1 LRESRGPPQP
11 NFDREGACVELSWF
25 RRPGEAGAGT
35 LNLCF
40 NAVDRHVV
48 HGAATETAV
57 RDGATTL
64 DFARLLQDVAA
75 LAGTMRN
82 LGVAPG
88 AAVGVALDDDLERL
102 LVLLAC
108 LRLGAVYVE
117 GDLTPRE
124 THLVVEPG
132 AVQPAVR
139 AGRTDPAPCAEL
151 APGTTAYVLDG
162 EAVLLADAADHPSWA
177 GRVCATLCAAQP
189 LDLTGDRA

>member
-1 LRESRGPPQP
+1 
-11 NFDREGACVELSWF
+11 VELSWF
-25 RRPGEAGAGT
+25 RRPGDAGAGT

-48 HGAATETAV
+48 RGAATETAV
-57 RDGATTL
+57 LDGGRTL
-64 DFARLLQDVAA
+64 DFARLLEDVAA
-75 LAGTMRN
+75 LAGTMHN
-82 LGVAPG
+82 LGVAEG
-88 AAVGVALDDDLERL
+88 TAVGVALDDDLERL

-117 GDLTPRE
+117 GDLSARE

-139 AGRTDPAPCAEL
+139 AGRSGPAPCAEL
-151 APGTTAYVLDG
+151 APGATAYVLDG
-162 EAVLLADAADHPSWA
+162 EAVPLAEAADHQSWP
-177 GRVCATLCAAQP
+177 GRTCATLCDAQL